1 MEHTAGTDGAGPAM
15 LSQLSSIWKFRTFLM
30 SLIRKDLRARYRR
43 SAFGIG
49 WSLLQPILMTVV
61 FCIVFG
67 AWFKNPDWRSY
78 GPYFLA
84 GMTLFTFVRES
95 VVTGCSTFFDNEN
108 YIRQCPAPLT
118 LYTLR
123 TIAGIGIHFLI
134 ALMVV
139 VLAVLVLQPHM
150 AMKMLTASWAV
161 VPAVMMLFCFC
172 WSISVIASFIAV
184 YFYDAAH
191 LAEVLFQILFFLTPI
206 IYPVSMIVD
215 RQLTIILTLN
225 PIVAYL
231 EIIRTPLLTG
241 QVPPAWAFV
250 KAGIVTATSATAA
263 LGTMAWLQRRLI
275 YKL

>member
-1 MEHTAGTDGAGPAM
+1 M

-67 AWFKNPDWRSY
+67 AWFKNPDWRTY

-84 GMTLFTFVRES
+84 GMTLFSFVRES

-118 LYTLR
+118 LYTFR
-123 TIAGIGIHFLI
+123 TLAGIGIHFLI
-134 ALMVV
+134 ALLVVIMAVAILQPNVRFHLLTVVWVV
-139 VLAVLVLQPHM
+139 VPSVLL
-150 AMKMLTASWAV
+150 
-161 VPAVMMLFCFC
+161 LFVFC

-184 YFYDAAH
+184 YFNDAAH
-191 LAEVLFQILFFLTPI
+191 LSEVLFQILFFLTPI
-206 IYPVSMIVD
+206 IYPVSMIAD
-215 RQLTIILTLN
+215 RGLTIILTLN
-225 PIVAYL
+225 PVVAFL

-241 QVPPAWAFV
+241 HIPPAWAFL
-250 KAGIVTATSATAA
+250 KAAIITATSASIA

-275 YKL
+275 YRL